1 MRMSLVAAAVTMML
15 SSSAVAQQMPQQMMW
30 QQAPMAFQGMMAYGM
45 MPMMGMM
52 NYGQHVE
59 GRLAYLKAELAITD
73 AQMPQ
78 WNSYA
83 EALRENEHR
92 VTQVMSD
99 MMARGGMNHGMMG
112 DGMMMGDPSMMM
124 SGSNASTTTLLD
136 RLNWAEQGMAAHL
149 EMLQKIKTPIEQLY
163 AVLTA
168 EQRRVADQ
176 LMASM
181 GVM

>member
-1 MRMSLVAAAVTMML
+1 MRVSLIAVATVVML
-15 SSSAVAQQMPQQMMW
+15 SSAATAQQMPQQMMW
-30 QQAPMAFQGMMAYGM
+30 QQSPMAFQGMMTYGM

-52 NYGQHVE
+52 NLGQHVE

-83 EALRENEHR
+83 DALRENGER

-99 MMARGGMNHGMMG
+99 MMARGGMSH
-112 DGMMMGDPSMMM
+112 GMMMGEPGMMM
-124 SGSNASTTTLLD
+124 PGQYASTTTLLD
-136 RLNWAEQGMAAHL
+136 RLSWAEQSVAAHM
-149 EMLQKIKTPIEQLY
+149 EMLRKIKAPIEQLY

-181 GVM
+181 GMM